1 MLTAAV
7 AQIRDGDGTVLGTGF
22 LIAENLLISCAHVL
36 DDGGYGPGDVVQLVF
51 PRLPGTPAPTG
62 RVLEEGWRDRREE
75 DIALV
80 LLDDVPVG
88 TAPLVLGSAVG
99 CRGHRVRSLGFPVQ
113 APPGG
118 HFGSAEV
125 VGLLPAA
132 DRAGDLLQLT
142 GANDLTTGFSGG
154 PVLDE
159 ATGLVV
165 GMVTAI
171 TAPDGRGRGQGI
183 AYATPTEVLRG
194 ARPSLKVGDVSPYR
208 GLEAFAAEHARWFRG
223 REEAVRQAVAMLGG
237 GPRVVLL
244 LGPSG
249 AGKSSLVQA
258 GVLPELAGG
267 AVPGSK
273 RWHRTVVRPGPDLQT
288 ALEQAGLPVDA
299 DAGDGATP
307 VGRLKTGPAHERVVL
322 VVDQFEELLASANGP
337 RTKALAALTSLAG
350 AIRSTIPAP
359 DVVLVLVMRDDF
371 YPRLSALAPELLQAA
386 LDGRGVLNVP
396 AVLTST
402 ELTAIVTGPA
412 GDLKVDFEAGLAQR
426 IVSDVL
432 ALNPSTAAG
441 LEAPITVLPLLGV
454 ALSQLWESRLD
465 HDGRLTHDAYRRI
478 GAVTGALTEWCN
490 SALGE
495 LDEHQQRIAQRA
507 LTALVHPADEALNI
521 PAARQQL
528 PLGEL
533 RELAADDDDT
543 PQALEAVDEVLTVL
557 SRHRVITTDRVQE
570 PGPTD
575 PAVGTPMAELIHDAL
590 IRDWPTLRRW
600 MEQDARFH
608 DWLHRARTQY
618 TRWQE
623 QHDPRDLLAGTL
635 VAEGTDLARHRR
647 LPAELA
653 AFLDAGRRRQE
664 AAVRNSRRLNAV
676 LATFLVLAML
686 TSAVA
691 FWQRQKATAA
701 QHTAQS
707 RQLAAQSTALLDTDS
722 DLASLLAVAAYHTDP
737 TAEAATALRAAAA
750 LPLRRRLTGHNGGV
764 NAVVFS
770 PDGRTL
776 ATAGSDGTARLWD
789 MATGKAITTLTGHSD
804 GVNAVVFSPD
814 GRTLATAGDDHTAR
828 LWDMATG
835 RTLATLTGH
844 TDIVNAV
851 VFSPDGRTLATAGRD
866 GTARL
871 WDVATGKTTDRLTIH
886 NYIVNAVVF
895 SPDGRTL
902 ATAGSDHTVRLW
914 DVATGKAL
922 TTLTGH
928 TDFVNMV
935 AFSPDGRTLATA
947 SLDGT
952 AGLWDVATGKAVT
965 SLTGHNDA
973 VNAVV
978 FSPDGRTLATAGSDG
993 TARLWDVATG
1003 KAVTTLT
1010 GHRYTVGSVVF
1021 SPDGRTL
1028 ATAGLDG
1035 TARLW
1040 DVATGKTTNTLTGHT
1055 DIVTAVVFSPDGRTL
1070 ATASRDGTARLW
1082 DVATGRTITTLTGAV
1097 RSVVFSPDGRT
1108 LATAGYNSTARL
1120 WDVATGKALVTF
1132 TGHNDTVTAVAF
1144 SPDGRTLATASLD
1157 GTAGLWDVATGKAV
1171 TSLTGHTKRVTA
1183 VAFSPDGRT
1192 LATSSWDGTMRLWDV
1207 ATGKTTNTL
1216 TGYTGLVGSV
1226 VFSPDGRTLATPG
1239 NIGAARLWD
1248 VATGKAVTSLTGHT
1262 DIVNAVVF
1270 SPDGRTLATAGRDG
1284 TARLWDVATGKT
1296 TDTLT
1301 GHNDAVSAVA
1311 FSPDGRTLA
1320 TASRDHTVR
1329 LWTRVPPA
1337 AAIRAICDAVARD
1350 LAPEEK
1356 TVYLP
1361 PDQAGQSACPQGFE
1375 NQLPIG

>member
-99 CRGHRVRSLGFPVQ
+99 CRGHRVRSLGFPIQ

-132 DRAGDLLQLT
+132 DRTGDLLQLT

-194 ARPSLKVGDVSPYR
+194 ARPSLKVGAVSPYR

-273 RWHRTVVRPGPDLQT
+273 RWRRTVVRPGPDLQA

-307 VGRLKTGPAHERVVL
+307 AGRLEAGPAHERVVL
-322 VVDQFEELLASANGP
+322 VVDQFEELLASTNGP

-350 AIRSTIPAP
+350 AILSTIPAP

-396 AVLTST
+396 AILTST

-478 GAVTGALTEWCN
+478 GAVTGALTDWCD

-533 RELAADDDDT
+533 RELAADDDT

-575 PAVGTPMAELIHDAL
+575 PAVGTPIAELIHDAL

-647 LPAELA
+647 LPADLA

-676 LATFLVLAML
+676 LAIFLVLAML

-750 LPLRRRLTGHNGGV
+750 LPLRRRLTGHNDAV

-789 MATGKAITTLTGHSD
+789 MATG
-804 GVNAVVFSPD
+804 
-814 GRTLATAGDDHTAR
+814 RTLAT
-828 LWDMATG
+828 
-835 RTLATLTGH
+835 
-844 TDIVNAV
+844 
-851 VFSPDGRTLATAGRD
+851 F
-866 GTARL
+866 
-871 WDVATGKTTDRLTIH
+871 
-886 NYIVNAVVF
+886 
-895 SPDGRTL
+895 
-902 ATAGSDHTVRLW
+902 
-914 DVATGKAL
+914 
-922 TTLTGH
+922 
-928 TDFVNMV
+928 
-935 AFSPDGRTLATA
+935 
-947 SLDGT
+947 
-952 AGLWDVATGKAVT
+952 
-965 SLTGHNDA
+965 TGHNDV
-973 VNAVV
+973 VN
-978 FSPDGRTLATAGSDG
+978 
-993 TARLWDVATG
+993 
-1003 KAVTTLT
+1003 
-1010 GHRYTVGSVVF
+1010 
-1021 SPDGRTL
+1021 
-1028 ATAGLDG
+1028 
-1035 TARLW
+1035 
-1040 DVATGKTTNTLTGHT
+1040 
-1055 DIVTAVVFSPDGRTL
+1055 AVVFSPDGRTL

-1082 DVATGRTITTLTGAV
+1082 DVATGRTTTTLTGAV
-1097 RSVVFSPDGRT
+1097 NSVAFSPDGRT
-1108 LATAGYNSTARL
+1108 LATAGSDGTARL
-1120 WDVATGKALVTF
+1120 WDVATGKAITTL
-1132 TGHNDTVTAVAF
+1132 TGHTDIVTAVAF

-1157 GTAGLWDVATGKAV
+1157 GTAGLWDVATGR
-1171 TSLTGHTKRVTA
+1171 TTITLTGHTKRVTA

-1207 ATGKTTNTL
+1207 ATGRTTTTL
-1216 TGYTGLVGSV
+1216 TGHTGLVGSLA
-1226 VFSPDGRTLATPG
+1226 FSPDGRTLATPG

-1248 VATGKAVTSLTGHT
+1248 VATGRTTTTLTGHNGLVT
-1262 DIVNAVVF
+1262 AVAF
-1270 SPDGRTLATAGRDG
+1270 SPDGRTLATAGSDG

-1301 GHNDAVSAVA
+1301 GHNDVVTAVV

-1320 TASRDHTVR
+1320 TASRDHTAR

-1337 AAIRAICDAVARD
+1337 AAIRAICEAVARD

-1361 PDQAGQSACPQGFE
+1361 PDQAGQSVCPQDSE